1 MIKVLVVDDH
11 AIVREGFKMILSDAP
26 GILVAGEASNCAEAL
41 EQVRQ
46 KQYDVVALDIAMPDI
61 SGLVVLEQIR
71 HLDPTLPVLMVS
83 VHPEQQYAIR
93 CLKAGARG
101 YATKLSDPEELVIA
115 IRNVAA
121 GGVYVSPSL
130 AERLSTYVSTDS
142 HGPLHER
149 LSDREFEV
157 MCMIAAGQTAT
168 EIAVN
173 LGISSKTVS
182 TYKSRI
188 LGKMEMTNAAQVI
201 RYAIEHGLVPGG
213 TT

>member
-1 MIKVLVVDDH
+1 MIKVLIVDDH

-46 KQYDVVALDIAMPDI
+46 KQYNVVALDIAMPHI

-71 HLDPTLPVLMVS
+71 HLDPSLPVLMVS
-83 VHPEQQYAIR
+83 VHPEQQYAVR
-93 CLKAGARG
+93 SLKLGARG
-101 YATKLSDPEELVIA
+101 YASKLSDPEELVIA

-121 GGVYVSPSL
+121 GGVYVTPSL
-130 AERLSTYVSTDS
+130 AERLSTYVSNDS
-142 HGPLHER
+142 HRPLHER

-188 LGKMEMTNAAQVI
+188 LVKMEMTNAAQLI
-201 RYAIEHGLVPGG
+201 RYAIEHDLVQ
-213 TT
+213 

>member
-11 AIVREGFKMILSDAP
+11 ALVRQGFKMILSDAP
-26 GILVAGEASNCAEAL
+26 GIQVVGEAGNSAEAL

-46 KQYDVVALDIAMPDI
+46 KRYDVVTLDIAMPGI
-61 SGLVVLEQIR
+61 TGLVVLEQIR

-83 VHPEQQYAIR
+83 VHPEQQYAVR

-101 YATKLSDPEELVIA
+101 YATKLSDPEELVTA
-115 IRNVAA
+115 IRKVAA
-121 GGVYVSPSL
+121 GGLYITPSL
-130 AERLSTYVSTDS
+130 AERLSTYVSADS
-142 HGPLHER
+142 HQPLHER
-149 LSDREFEV
+149 LSNREFEV
-157 MCMIAAGQTAT
+157 MCMIAAGQTAAA
-168 EIAVN
+168 IAAS
-173 LGISSKTVS
+173 LGISFKTVS

-201 RYAIEHGLVPGG
+201 RYAIEHGLVPGD